1 MARAKK
7 MSTITS
13 TGNRLEQLKGLARI
27 LANQIDNCAR
37 DVVDGPKCMPQLS
50 KQYRETIRE
59 IEEIE
64 GVENNNDEIGD
75 ILSERKADGKS
86 NSVR

>member
-1 MARAKK
+1 MARTKK

-27 LANQIDNCAR
+27 LAEQIDVCSK
-37 DVVDGPKCMPQLS
+37 DIIDGPKCMPQLS

-64 GVENNNDEIGD
+64 GAENNDDEIGE